1 MQKIGIKFLENLE
14 YEAFESF
21 QYLLDFDFEYDDLAD
36 AVVNQ
41 EVIELDIDDDEKE
54 DREEDLEVL
63 GELLSTFDEQ
73 AIRYELYVFKDEWK
87 KEIFKNIC

>member
-41 EVIELDIDDDEKE
+41 EVVELDIDDEKE

-73 AIRYELYVFKDEWK
+73 EIRYELYVFKDEWK